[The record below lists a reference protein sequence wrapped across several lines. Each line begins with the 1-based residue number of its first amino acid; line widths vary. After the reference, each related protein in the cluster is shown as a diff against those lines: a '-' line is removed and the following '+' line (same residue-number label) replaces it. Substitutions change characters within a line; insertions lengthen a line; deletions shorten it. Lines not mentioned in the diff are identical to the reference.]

1 MLIFANLCKDV
12 EFEVQNVNGRVF
24 LNGMVE
30 GVGFRGVERNSPC
43 NFWVVKAG
51 NGEIDMKSAVQAR
64 MVSVETVYES
74 GAVSREAGIDELYMS
89 FGNKRMMDYVKRKI
103 IDRSNGTF
111 VRSKIQA
118 KIQILPPINENAK
131 DVEEYFVLERMFPT
145 SVLDEFSKINLGSVE
160 LHADLETFKQ
170 DIGMKIH
177 FLLADCIMKVLEK
190 KYVTR
195 DCLSDS
201 EYSSFFDVIKNE
213 IEEMRLTPLCRD
225 RLAVLCYILLFQIEG
240 FCVHY
245 DMLPKFG
252 FGKEKVVSILKLIG
266 CEYLKAKEMY
276 SMTKKPKRLG

>member
-1 MLIFANLCKDV
+1 MLIFANFCKDV

-24 LNGMVE
+24 LNGKVE
-30 GVGFRGVERNSPC
+30 GVGFRGVEGNVPC
-43 NFWVVKAG
+43 NFWVVDASD
-51 NGEIDMKSAVQAR
+51 GEIDMKSAVQAR
-64 MVSVETVYES
+64 MVCVETVYES
-74 GAVSREAGIDELYMS
+74 GAVSREAGVDELYMS
-89 FGNKRMMDYVKRKI
+89 FGNKRMMDYVKRKS

-118 KIQILPPINENAK
+118 KTQILPPINEDAK

-160 LHADLETFKQ
+160 LHADLEAFKQ
-170 DIGMKIH
+170 DIGMKMH

-225 RLAVLCYILLFQIEG
+225 RLAVLCYILLFQIEE

-252 FGKEKVVSILKLIG
+252 FGKEKVVSMLKLIG
-266 CEYLKAKEMY
+266 CEYLRTKEMY
-276 SMTKKPKRLG
+276 AMTKKPKRLG